1 MIYKV
6 FIFGHSLVRNCK
18 PRVRTLYIVS
28 CIFLILNLLQGID
41 MNNRKNK
48 VVILELNTENSTQ
61 CSQLLKDHGY
71 QVEVQKVT
79 DTPLDKYNNVI
90 ELDLNIA
97 KPINNNK
104 DNILVQDT
112 CLYLKKNIYNKLIL
126 DDIASFMGSNR
137 SKLAAT
143 FKRVLGVGVFE
154 WLRKQ
159 RMLKAKSLLIYS
171 ELSIQEIGFE
181 VGYENSC
188 NFSSAYK
195 KQFNVSP
202 RQERNLSKVE
212 VVTISKVFHT

>member
-1 MIYKV
+1 
-6 FIFGHSLVRNCK
+6 
-18 PRVRTLYIVS
+18 
-28 CIFLILNLLQGID
+28 